1 MQTPHPLP
9 ASAASAPAAQ
19 SAEPTG
25 LAAGPHGKI
34 VFADQLRSLAA
45 VAVIVYHLFGGFW
58 AWRETVGRFVAAPP
72 MEPVPT
78 HLPALVDLFAFGPFG
93 VSIFFLVSGFVIP
106 MSLERLRPGPFLAA
120 RVLRIYPTYLACLAI
135 GLAAVWASSHYWGQ
149 PFAPGRGA
157 VAANALLVHTVTG
170 VPTLDPVNWTLAIEL
185 KFYLA
190 MALLAA
196 CTPRGRAWPLLLAGV
211 AVLGLNLAAPRIG
224 MAGGIDWRALA
235 AELCFV
241 PYMMVG
247 TLFYYHLRGWIA
259 GRTLVAAGAGLLAL
273 VLLAWARSA
282 KAEQVPM
289 VSDVYVLNVAVF
301 ATAYAYRAHF
311 RPHPLIDFL
320 ARISFPL
327 YAVHCLFGFALL
339 RYLADTGMPPWA
351 ALGFSLALIVGLAYA
366 VHRGVELPSMRAGKA
381 LSQWLER
388 RAAPARHAAVHGAP
402 GCFGGKS
409 NVSAAT

>member
-9 ASAASAPAAQ
+9 ASAASAPGAPP
-19 SAEPTG
+19 AEPT
-25 LAAGPHGKI
+25 APAGPHGKI

-72 MEPVPT
+72 MEAVPT
-78 HLPALVDLFAFGPFG
+78 RLPALVDLFAFGPFG

-135 GLAAVWASSHYWGQ
+135 GLAAVWASSLYWGR
-149 PFAPGRGA
+149 PFAPDGAA

-211 AVLGLNLAAPRIG
+211 AVLGLNLAAPRLG
-224 MAGGIDWRALA
+224 MAGGLDWRALA

-381 LSQWLER
+381 LSRWLER
-388 RAAPARHAAVHGAP
+388 RAAPAPQAAVHGAP
-402 GCFGGKS
+402 GCFGGKP